1 GQDETVC
8 QRDLLATVT
17 VPQAWNFR
25 GWGGLRSQD
34 QMNFPTNRSLLVV
47 VAGAAMVFNAGC
59 ATKKYVRN
67 ESAPVINKTNELDD
81 LTAKN
86 SRDIRD
92 VDTRAQQ
99 GIQGVNQKAATAD
112 QKALAAAQAADQ
124 ANQAAAQT
132 AGKVDALTNTVANL
146 DNYRPVAETSVHF
159 AFNSAV
165 LSKKAKEA
173 LDQLGND
180 IPNTKGYVIQLIGGT
195 DSVGSKQYN
204 YKLSEQRAAA
214 VVQYLATQHDVP
226 AYKIYVAGL
235 GKDKEVAP
243 NSTPKGRAQN
253 RRVDVQLMTNVQE
266 NTAAQNN
273 VSPAAPIS
281 R

>member
-1 GQDETVC
+1 
-8 QRDLLATVT
+8 
-17 VPQAWNFR
+17 
-25 GWGGLRSQD
+25 
-34 QMNFPTNRSLLVV
+34 MNRLFLVAI
-47 VAGAAMVFNAGC
+47 AGATMLFSAGC
-59 ATKKYVRN
+59 STKKYVRN
-67 ESAPVINKTNELDD
+67 EAAPIINKTNELDD

-99 GIQGVNQKAATAD
+99 GIQGVNDKTAAVD
-112 QKALAAAQAADQ
+112 QKAIAAGQAADQ
-124 ANQAAAQT
+124 AQQAATQT
-132 AGKVDALTNTVANL
+132 AGRVDTLNNTVANL

-180 IPNTKGYVIQLIGGT
+180 IPNTKGYVLQLIGGT
-195 DSVGSKQYN
+195 DSVGSAQYN
-204 YKLSEQRAAA
+204 YKLSEMRASA
-214 VVQYLATQHDVP
+214 VVQYLATQYNVP
-226 AYKIYVAGL
+226 AYKIYLAGL

-243 NSTPKGRAQN
+243 NKSASGRAKN

-266 NTAAQNN
+266 STAAQN
-273 VSPAAPIS
+273 VTPAAPNS

>member
-1 GQDETVC
+1 
-8 QRDLLATVT
+8 
-17 VPQAWNFR
+17 
-25 GWGGLRSQD
+25 
-34 QMNFPTNRSLLVV
+34 MNRLFLVAI
-47 VAGAAMVFNAGC
+47 AGATMLFSAGC
-59 ATKKYVRN
+59 STKKYVRN
-67 ESAPVINKTNELDD
+67 EAAPIINKTNELDD

-99 GIQGVNQKAATAD
+99 GIQGVNDKTAAVD
-112 QKALAAAQAADQ
+112 QKAIAAGQAADQ
-124 ANQAAAQT
+124 AQQAATQT
-132 AGKVDALTNTVANL
+132 AGRVDTLNNTVANL

-180 IPNTKGYVIQLIGGT
+180 IPNTKGYVLQLIGGT
-195 DSVGSKQYN
+195 DSVGSAQYN
-204 YKLSEQRAAA
+204 YKLSEMRASA
-214 VVQYLATQHDVP
+214 VVQYLATQYNVP
-226 AYKIYVAGL
+226 AYKIYLAGL

-243 NSTPKGRAQN
+243 NKSATGRAKN

-266 NTAAQNN
+266 STAAQN
-273 VSPAAPIS
+273 VTPAAPNS

>member
-1 GQDETVC
+1 
-8 QRDLLATVT
+8 
-17 VPQAWNFR
+17 
-25 GWGGLRSQD
+25 
-34 QMNFPTNRSLLVV
+34 MNRLFLVAI
-47 VAGAAMVFNAGC
+47 AGAAMLFSAGC
-59 ATKKYVRN
+59 STKKYVRN
-67 ESAPVINKTNELDD
+67 EAAPIINKTNELDD

-99 GIQGVNQKAATAD
+99 GIQGVNEKTATVD
-112 QKALAAAQAADQ
+112 QKAIAAGQAADQ
-124 ANQAAAQT
+124 AQQAATQT
-132 AGKVDALTNTVANL
+132 AGRVDALNNTVANL

-173 LDQLGND
+173 LDQLGTD

-195 DSVGSKQYN
+195 DSVGSAQYN
-204 YKLSEQRAAA
+204 YKLSEMRASA
-214 VVQYLATQHDVP
+214 VVQYLATQYNVP
-226 AYKIYVAGL
+226 AYKIYLAGL
-235 GKDKEVAP
+235 GKDKEAAP
-243 NSTPKGRAQN
+243 NKSAAGRAKN

-266 NTAAQNN
+266 STAAQN
-273 VSPAAPIS
+273 VTPAAPNS

>member
-1 GQDETVC
+1 MI
-8 QRDLLATVT
+8 LA
-17 VPQAWNFR
+17 
-25 GWGGLRSQD
+25 
-34 QMNFPTNRSLLVV
+34 NRSLLVL
-47 VAGAAMVFNAGC
+47 VAGATIVFNAGC

-67 ESAPVINKTNELDD
+67 EAAPVINKTNELDD

-86 SRDIRD
+86 TRDIRD
-92 VDTRAQQ
+92 VDTHTQQ
-99 GIQGVNQKAATAD
+99 GIQGVNDRIASVD
-112 QKALAAAQAADQ
+112 QKALAAGQAADQ

-132 AGKVDALTNTVANL
+132 SGKVDALTNTVANL

-159 AFNSAV
+159 EFNSAV
-165 LSKKAKEA
+165 LSKKAKQA

-195 DSVGSKQYN
+195 DSVGSAQYN
-204 YKLSEQRAAA
+204 YKLSEMRASA
-214 VVQYLATQHDVP
+214 VVQYLATQYNVP
-226 AYKIYVAGL
+226 AYKIYLAGL

-243 NSTPKGRAQN
+243 NKSATGRAKN

-266 NTAAQNN
+266 STAAQN
-273 VSPAAPIS
+273 VTPAAPNS

>member
-1 GQDETVC
+1 M
-8 QRDLLATVT
+8 L
-17 VPQAWNFR
+17 F
-25 GWGGLRSQD
+25 S
-34 QMNFPTNRSLLVV
+34 
-47 VAGAAMVFNAGC
+47 AGC
-59 ATKKYVRN
+59 STKKYVRN
-67 ESAPVINKTNELDD
+67 EAAPIINKTNELDD

-86 SRDIRD
+86 SKDIRD
-92 VDTRAQQ
+92 VDARAQQ
-99 GIQGVNQKAATAD
+99 GIQGVNDKTATVD
-112 QKALAAAQAADQ
+112 QKAITAGQAADQ
-124 ANQAAAQT
+124 AQQAANQT
-132 AGKVDALTNTVANL
+132 AGRVDALNNTVANL

-195 DSVGSKQYN
+195 DSVGSAQYN
-204 YKLSEQRAAA
+204 YKLSEMRASA
-214 VVQYLATQHDVP
+214 VVQYLATQYNVP
-226 AYKIYVAGL
+226 AYKIYLAGL

-243 NSTPKGRAQN
+243 NKSATGRAKN

-266 NTAAQNN
+266 STAAQN
-273 VSPAAPIS
+273 VTPAAPNS

>member
-1 GQDETVC
+1 
-8 QRDLLATVT
+8 
-17 VPQAWNFR
+17 
-25 GWGGLRSQD
+25 
-34 QMNFPTNRSLLVV
+34 MNRLFLITI
-47 VAGAAMVFNAGC
+47 AGAAMLFSAGC
-59 ATKKYVRN
+59 STKKYVRN
-67 ESAPVINKTNELDD
+67 EAAPIINKTNELDD

-99 GIQGVNQKAATAD
+99 GIQGVNDKTAAVD
-112 QKALAAAQAADQ
+112 QKAIAAGQAADQ
-124 ANQAAAQT
+124 AQQAATQT
-132 AGKVDALTNTVANL
+132 AGRVDALNNTVANL

-180 IPNTKGYVIQLIGGT
+180 IPNTKGYVVQLIGGT
-195 DSVGSKQYN
+195 DSVGSAQYN
-204 YKLSEQRAAA
+204 YKLSEMRASA
-214 VVQYLATQHDVP
+214 VVQYLATQYNVP
-226 AYKIYVAGL
+226 AYKIYLAGL

-243 NSTPKGRAQN
+243 NKSATGRAKN

-266 NTAAQNN
+266 STAAQN
-273 VSPAAPIS
+273 VTPAAPNS

>member
-1 GQDETVC
+1 
-8 QRDLLATVT
+8 
-17 VPQAWNFR
+17 
-25 GWGGLRSQD
+25 
-34 QMNFPTNRSLLVV
+34 MNRSLLLMI
-47 VAGAAMVFNAGC
+47 AGAAMVFNAGC

-86 SRDIRD
+86 TRDIRD
-92 VDTRAQQ
+92 VDARAKQ
-99 GIQGVNQKAATAD
+99 GIQGVNDKSATAD
-112 QKALAAAQAADQ
+112 QKAVAAGQAADQ
-124 ANQAAAQT
+124 AQQAAAQT
-132 AGKVDALTNTVANL
+132 TGKVDVLSNTAANL

-159 AFNSAV
+159 AFDSAA

-195 DSVGSKQYN
+195 DSVGSAQYN
-204 YKLSEQRAAA
+204 YKLSEERASA
-214 VVQYLATQHDVP
+214 VVLYLATQYNVP

-235 GKDKEVAP
+235 GKDKEAAP
-243 NSTPKGRAQN
+243 NQTAKGRAQN
-253 RRVDVQLMTNVQE
+253 RRVDVQLLTNVQDS
-266 NTAAQNN
+266 TAAHN
-273 VSPAAPIS
+273 VTPAAPNS